1 MVSRQEIQAT
11 CDDIV
16 REFAPLQVILFG
28 SYGYGTPTEDSDVDL
43 LVVMAIPESETR
55 RQASEIRRSI
65 PHRFPMDLLVR
76 SPEEIAYR
84 LSYNDWFLR
93 EITEKGEVLYGT
105 ADPWQRALVRC
116 SATCRDPLEKE
127 KDAMNPL
134 TLEWIQKAEG
144 DYTIMHQNY
153 RSSNPIHDA
162 ICFHAQ
168 QCIEKYLKAWLQEAN
183 IPFTRTHDLER
194 LLSLIIPTLPDW
206 EAWQADF
213 STISEHAVDFRYPGK
228 AATAADV
235 QDAIRT
241 CVRVRRAVREQLGL
255 PPNVASDDQ
264 LLTPDE

>member
-1 MVSRQEIQAT
+1 MVSRQEIQVT

-28 SYGYGTPTEDSDVDL
+28 SYGYGTPTENSDVDL
-43 LVVMAIPESETR
+43 LVVMAISESETR
-55 RQASEIRRSI
+55 RQASEIRRRI
-65 PHRFPMDLLVR
+65 PHRFPIDLLVR

-105 ADPWQRALVRC
+105 ADPWQRAFVRY
-116 SATCRDPLEKE
+116 SATCPDALEKE

-134 TLEWIQKAEG
+134 TVEWIQRAEG
-144 DYTIMHQNY
+144 DNTIMHQNY
-153 RSSNPIHDA
+153 HSSNPIHDA

-168 QCIEKYLKAWLQEAN
+168 QCIEKYLKAWLQESN

-206 EAWQADF
+206 EVWQADF

-228 AATAADV
+228 AAAAT
-235 QDAIRT
+235 DAQHAIET
-241 CVRVRRAVREQLGL
+241 CVRVRQAVREQLGL
-255 PPNVASDDQ
+255 PLNVASDD
-264 LLTPDE
+264 

>member
-11 CDDIV
+11 CDAIV

-55 RQASEIRRSI
+55 RQASEIKQRIS
-65 PHRFPMDLLVR
+65 HRFPMDLLVR

-93 EITEKGEVLYGT
+93 EVTEKGEVLYGT
-105 ADPWQRALVRC
+105 ADPLQRALAKY
-116 SATCRDPLEKE
+116 SATCPDALEKE
-127 KDAMNPL
+127 NDVMNPL
-134 TLEWIQKAEG
+134 TVEWIQKAEG
-144 DYTIMHQNY
+144 DHTIMHQNY
-153 RSSNPIHDA
+153 RSSNPVHDA

-194 LLSLIIPTLPDW
+194 LLNLITPTLPDW
-206 EAWQADF
+206 KIWQANF

-228 AATAADV
+228 AVTDV
-235 QDAIRT
+235 DAQHPVET
-241 CVRVRRAVREQLGL
+241 CVRVRQAVRKKLGL
-255 PPNVASDDQ
+255 PPNIESDG
-264 LLTPDE
+264 

>member
-28 SYGYGTPTEDSDVDL
+28 SYGYGTPTEDSDVDM

-55 RQASEIRRSI
+55 RQASEIRRRI
-65 PHRFPMDLLVR
+65 PYRFPMDLLVR

-84 LSYNDWFLR
+84 LSYNDWFLQ

-105 ADPWQRALVRC
+105 ADPLQRALARY
-116 SATCRDPLEKE
+116 SATCPSALKKE
-127 KDAMNPL
+127 KNAMNPL

-153 RSSNPIHDA
+153 HSSNPIYDA

-168 QCIEKYLKAWLQEAN
+168 QCIEKYLKAWLQETN
-183 IPFTRTHDLER
+183 IPFARTHDLER
-194 LLSLIIPTLPDW
+194 LLNLILPTLPDW
-206 EAWQADF
+206 EVWQSDF

-228 AATAADV
+228 EAVAT
-235 QDAIRT
+235 DAQHAVEI
-241 CVRVRRAVREQLGL
+241 CVRVRQAVREKLGL
-255 PPNVASDDQ
+255 PPSVESDDS
-264 LLTPDE
+264 LLTPGE